1 MHIIGLMSGTSLD
14 AIDAALIEVTHQHD
28 VLYVTTHAF
37 VMYPFE
43 QRLRDRVYDL
53 LPPNQGSTVK
63 VAEVHM
69 LLGEAFAMAAMDAAH
84 AANIPIADVDLI
96 ASHGQTVYHQIGT
109 NGVNTSL
116 QLGNPAVIAEWTGRT
131 VVADFRTG
139 DIAAGGH
146 GAPLVPYL
154 DTLLFRKP
162 DRFRV
167 AQNIGG
173 IGNVTYLPPRG
184 DVIAFDTG
192 PGNVLIDETMRLITN
207 GRVSLDQD
215 GHMAAQGTVDETLL
229 NTWLAHPYFLQP
241 PPKSAGREQWGPTEA
256 QYYLKQGRTR
266 GLSDADMIA
275 TLTAFTAHSIASSY
289 QHYLGDINEVIV
301 SGGGARNQT
310 LLHMLQDALLNIPVY
325 PVDHLSI
332 NAEAKEAIAFAL
344 IGYATLHDW
353 PNNIPSV
360 TGATHPVV
368 MGNITPG
375 PNYRTLI
382 QQVITNVSDPPTYVR
397 LL

>member
-1 MHIIGLMSGTSLD
+1 MHIIGLISGTSLD
-14 AIDAALIEVTHQHD
+14 AIDAALIEVNHQHD

-37 VMYPFE
+37 VMHPFE
-43 QRLRDRVYDL
+43 QRLRDRVYAL
-53 LPPNQGSTVK
+53 LPPHQGSTVQ
-63 VAEVHM
+63 VGEVHL
-69 LLGEAFAMAAMDAAH
+69 LLGEAFATAAMDAAH

-96 ASHGQTVYHQIGT
+96 ASHGQTVYHQIGP
-109 NGVNTSL
+109 NGINTSL

-131 VVADFRTG
+131 VVADFRPA

-162 DRFRV
+162 DRCRV

-173 IGNVTYLPPRG
+173 ISNVTYLPPMG

-207 GRVSLDQD
+207 GTTSFDQD
-215 GHMAAQGTVDETLL
+215 GHMAAQGMVDDTLL
-229 NTWLAHPYFLQP
+229 NTWLSHPYFFQA
-241 PPKSAGREQWGPTEA
+241 PPKSAGREQWGTAEA
-256 QYYLKQGRTR
+256 HYYVKQGRTR
-266 GLSDADMIA
+266 GLSDADIIA
-275 TLTAFTAHSIASSY
+275 TLTAFTAHSIAFSY
-289 QHYLGDINEVIV
+289 QHYLGDIDEVIV

-325 PVDHLSI
+325 PVDHFSM

-344 IGYATLHDW
+344 MGYATIHGW

-375 PNYRTLI
+375 SNYRILT
-382 QQVITNVSDPPTYVR
+382 QHATAVRSEPPTYVR